1 MTVAVWPS
9 ELPNPERG
17 TYQAQREDTRL
28 KKRGRGAVGYRRMSS
43 STPRLISMSIEVPRS
58 LKAVFDNFHM
68 DTTADGTLPFWMP
81 DATTDG
87 WPMLSSSGQ
96 PVLMPDGTPILLS
109 RRMLCLF
116 GDEMPS
122 ESVRGVRF
130 EISFNLLE
138 LR

>member
-1 MTVAVWPS
+1 MIAVWPS

-17 TYQAQREDTRL
+17 TYQAQREDARL
-28 KKRGRGAVGYRRMSS
+28 KKRGRGAVGYRRMTSS
-43 STPRLISMSIEVPRS
+43 APRLVSMSIEVPRS
-58 LKAVFDNFHM
+58 LKAVFNNFHA
-68 DTTADGTLPFWMP
+68 DATAGGILPFYMP

-87 WPMLSSSGQ
+87 WPILSSSDQ
-96 PVLMPDGTPILLS
+96 PVLMPDGTPILMS

-122 ESVRGVRF
+122 ENISGVRF
-130 EISFNLLE
+130 QIGFNVLV